1 MMITLGVFL
10 SLNGGLSTY
19 AGVAFSQNLF
29 PIAPLL
35 STKNWKPGD
44 ECIVNFPLTDAQADE
59 KFGKGGYRIQDV
71 PSENGKDLAKHYLR
85 WTKAANS

>member
-1 MMITLGVFL
+1 MMITLGVSSHTMEVFSRYMCVLTKSL
-10 SLNGGLSTY
+10 SY
-19 AGVAFSQNLF
+19 C
-29 PIAPLL
+29 PPLL

-85 WTKAANS
+85 WTKGG